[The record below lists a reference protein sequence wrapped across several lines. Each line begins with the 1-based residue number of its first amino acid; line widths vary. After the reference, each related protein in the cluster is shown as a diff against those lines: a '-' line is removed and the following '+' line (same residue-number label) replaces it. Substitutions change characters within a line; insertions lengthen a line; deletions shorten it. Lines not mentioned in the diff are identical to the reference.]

1 SSSAAIQAKEAKI
14 EEARDKIQ
22 ALDESVD
29 ELQQVL
35 LLTSEELEKLEGRKE
50 VLKERKKNATQNR
63 AQLEEAL
70 VQRSEKERSLKEK
83 IAAQ

>member
-1 SSSAAIQAKEAKI
+1 MSSSAAIQAKEAKI

-50 VLKERKKNATQNR
+50 VLKERKNATQNR
-63 AQLEEAL
+63 AQLEEAI
-70 VQRSEKERSLKEK
+70 VQRSEKSEP
-83 IAAQ
+83 